1 MALPSTKKAHA
12 RTDPIP
18 FLDLRPYEQRLGKLN
33 QTSMTA
39 LAQRD
44 LVKAMA
50 LFRALVDEVVPE
62 QHRGQ
67 IIESAFRCIGCAGSM
82 VSFETRK
89 ATRSIGVKVA
99 TDAARATG
107 DQARDITRAVSAR
120 NPGLTLEKLRLKV
133 LEARAPVFGKRD
145 DISVSAISRHLKA
158 DPEKKSRKGHN

>member
-1 MALPSTKKAHA
+1 MASTVKRARAPSC
-12 RTDPIP
+12 PGI
-18 FLDLRPYEQRLGKLN
+18 LGDFGLVEKRMGRFN
-33 QTSMTA
+33 QTSMAALSRGDLVNA
-39 LAQRD
+39 LAAF
-44 LVKAMA
+44 K
-50 LFRALVDEVVPE
+50 ALVDEVVPE
-62 QHRGQ
+62 QHR
-67 IIESAFRCIGCAGSM
+67 ERVVVAMTRCVGTAGAM

-89 ATRSIGVKVA
+89 ATRSVGVKVA
-99 TDAARATG
+99 TEAARATG